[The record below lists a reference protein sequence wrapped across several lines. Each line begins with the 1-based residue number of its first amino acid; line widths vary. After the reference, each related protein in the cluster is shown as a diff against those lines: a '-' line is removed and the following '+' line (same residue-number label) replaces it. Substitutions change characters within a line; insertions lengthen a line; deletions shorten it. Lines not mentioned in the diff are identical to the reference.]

1 MIVADS
7 EPYRAC
13 TRFNKCS
20 VNNCPLHPGYP
31 DLLSDPEDTEPKCT
45 LPKSYRLKV
54 AEMFPSVLKLGGMT
68 PKEYSAKV
76 AWESKTPEERAR
88 LISLGKKSLFVVH
101 STDKNDSAGVG
112 EGAPA

>member
-1 MIVADS
+1 MTVTDP

-31 DLLSDPEDTEPKCT
+31 DMLSDPDDIEPKCT

-54 AEMFPSVLKLGGMT
+54 ADMFPGVLKLGGMT
-68 PKEYSAKV
+68 PREYSGKLR
-76 AWESKTPEERAR
+76 WESKPQEERAR
-88 LISLGKKSLFVVH
+88 LIALGKKSLFVVH
-101 STDKNDSAGVG
+101 STD
-112 EGAPA
+112 